1 MNHVIIL
8 LEVINMY
15 KAKVKWNGDHYSA
28 GFEVKGSK
36 IEKRED
42 GTTWLFDDEPIQE
55 FPFYGDGRE
64 EWVEVDESTV
74 IEENLK

>member
-1 MNHVIIL
+1 
-8 LEVINMY
+8 MY
-15 KAKVKWNGDHYSA
+15 KAKVKWNGDHYFA
-28 GFEVKGSK
+28 GEEVKGSK

-64 EWVEVDESTV
+64 EWVEVDETTV